1 MPRIVIAGAASGAGK
16 TTVAAGLMAAF
27 ARRGLRVA
35 PFKVGPDYIDPG
47 WHTAACGRPSAPLDS
62 WMLGDEGVRASFGR
76 GVADADLAIIEG
88 MMGLHDGAAADNDR
102 GSTAEVA
109 KLLQAPVILVLNAEA
124 LARSAGAMAL
134 GYGAF
139 DPEVT
144 LAGVIANRVAGEG
157 HGELLRPGITRGAG
171 LAYLGWLPVSATAAI
186 PERHLGLNSADGRD
200 PGLISHLADLLE
212 KHLDLDEILE
222 IARGAPELS
231 AVAPPVSV
239 NAPRS
244 VRIGLALD
252 EAFCFYYPDNLAL
265 LEAAGAELVPFS
277 PIRDRGLP
285 ESLDGLYLGGGYP
298 ELHAEALA
306 SNDAM
311 RREIRDWAQSGR
323 PLFAECGGF
332 MYLCEALTTTA
343 GVTHPLAGVI
353 SARTVME
360 PRLQAIGYREAVSL
374 RDTPLGPAGACV
386 RGHEFRYSR
395 FEGGIADER
404 AAFNVGGHTVGY
416 AHGGVLASYVHL
428 HFGSNPAAA
437 EHLVKQ
443 CLATR

>member
-16 TTVAAGLMAAF
+16 TTITVGLLAAF

-62 WMLGDEGVRASFGR
+62 WILRDDGVRASFAR
-76 GVADADLAIIEG
+76 GAADADLAIIEG
-88 MMGLHDGAAADNDR
+88 MMGLHDGAAADSDQ

-109 KLLQAPVILVLNAEA
+109 KLLQSPVILVLNAEA

-134 GYGAF
+134 GYRAF
-139 DPEVT
+139 DPEVW
-144 LAGVIANRVAGEG
+144 LAGVVANRVAGES
-157 HGELLRPGITRGAG
+157 HGELLRPGLARGAG
-171 LAYLGWLPVSATAAI
+171 LPYLGWLPVSATAAI
-186 PERHLGLNSADGRD
+186 PERHLGLNTADGRD
-200 PGLISHLADLLE
+200 PGLISHLANLVE
-212 KHLDLDEILE
+212 SHLDLDQILE
-222 IARGAPELS
+222 IARAAPELP
-231 AVAPPVSV
+231 AVATPVIGSVPP
-239 NAPRS
+239 S

-252 EAFCFYYPDNLAL
+252 GAFCFYYPDNLGL

-285 ESLDGLYLGGGYP
+285 GRLDGVYLGGGYP

-306 SNDAM
+306 SNGEM
-311 RREIRDWAQSGR
+311 RKEIRDWSQSGR

-332 MYLCEALTTTA
+332 MYLCDALTTIA
-343 GVTHPLAGVI
+343 GVTHPMAGVI

-360 PRLQAIGYREAVSL
+360 PRLQAIGYRDAVALHDSL
-374 RDTPLGPAGACV
+374 LVPAGASV

-395 FEGGIADER
+395 LEGAIADER
-404 AAFNVGGHTVGY
+404 AAFRVGDRTVGY

-443 CLATR
+443 CLATH